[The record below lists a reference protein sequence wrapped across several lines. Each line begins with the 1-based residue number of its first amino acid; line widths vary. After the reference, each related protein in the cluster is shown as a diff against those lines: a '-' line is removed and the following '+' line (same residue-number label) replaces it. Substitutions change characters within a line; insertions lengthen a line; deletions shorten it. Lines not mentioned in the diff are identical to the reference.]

1 MISDKII
8 KAMNDQIRKEF
19 YSSYLYLS
27 MASYLHSK
35 GFDGMGGWM
44 RAQAM
49 EEAIHAMKFFDHLI
63 ERGGD
68 VELQPIEQPPAE
80 WKSPLEAFRGAL
92 DHERMITGT
101 INDLYKMA
109 SDENDYASRTML
121 QWFIDEQIEEETNA
135 EKNVRML
142 EIAGESGQALLMI
155 DKDLGVRMMPL
166 VPSVKEV

>member
-1 MISDKII
+1 MISDKIC
-8 KAMNDQIRKEF
+8 KTMNDQIEKEL

-27 MASYLHSK
+27 MASYLHSL
-35 GFDGMGGWM
+35 GFDGMGAWM

-49 EEAIHAMKFFDHLI
+49 EESIHGMKFFDHLI

-68 VELQPIEQPPAE
+68 VELQSIEQPPSE
-80 WKSPLEAFRGAL
+80 WKSPLEAFKGAL

-101 INDLYKMA
+101 INDLYKIA
-109 SDENDYASRTML
+109 DDENDYASRTML
-121 QWFIDEQIEEETNA
+121 QWFIDEQVEEETNA

-155 DKDLGVRMMPL
+155 DKDLGARVMPL
-166 VPSVKEV
+166 VPSVKE